1 MADHPAPEAGEPVAT
16 AVGEPVATGERAEP
30 PDHEPAPVRRARF
43 SRRTVAVGVVAALA
57 GALFAT
63 NATLFRG
70 AEERHPQNLVEL
82 VAVESAR
89 LEGAAEEV
97 DALRTEVDALLD
109 LTTDRIDPPETPP
122 EVAFA
127 AGRVAVEGPGVVVGL
142 WDAPAA
148 NAPPGAR
155 PDDLLVHQQDV
166 EAVMN
171 ALWTGGAEA
180 MTIQGER
187 VTSQTAVR
195 CVGNVL
201 LLHGRTYSPPY
212 EIAAIG
218 DPEALAEA
226 LEESEG
232 VQIYLQYVAAVRLGW
247 SLTEERSIPMP
258 AAEITGPPRYASVML
273 DGAVLLGAGPGPGPA
288 TADDGARSGSV

>member
-1 MADHPAPEAGEPVAT
+1 MAEDNAPESGDVPEPVAQ
-16 AVGEPVATGERAEP
+16 AEP
-30 PDHEPAPVRRARF
+30 GGSPGPGESPGPPDEENAPARHPRI

-63 NATLFRG
+63 NATLFRDV
-70 AEERHPQNLVEL
+70 EERHPQNLVEL

-89 LEGAAEEV
+89 LESMVDEV

-109 LTTDRIDPPETPP
+109 LTSAAIAPP
-122 EVAFA
+122 EVPPEVTLA
-127 AGRVAVEGPGVVVGL
+127 AGRIAVEGPGVVVSL
-142 WDAPAA
+142 WDAPVA
-148 NAPPGAR
+148 NAPAGAR
-155 PDDLLVHQQDV
+155 PDDLLVHQQDL

-180 MTIQGER
+180 MTIQGQR

-247 SLTEERSIPMP
+247 SLTEERSILMP
-258 AAEITGPPRYASVML
+258 GAEVSGPPRYASSML
-273 DGAVLLGAGPGPGPA
+273 DGAVLLGAGAA